1 MGHLSV
7 GQSVGTW
14 DSAFGQATITVKK
27 EIGQGYQ
34 SQSAAVQASVGKQ
47 AVVTQEEDGRFHAYH
62 VDDGANFDDL
72 DRDETV
78 RLKTGIPRVKV
89 LDLVGDDG
97 YQLKAQRK
105 ELPPLG
111 PDNGKVVYFMRYPGT
126 GWKDKII
133 DFVDGESRWN
143 EEIKQT
149 RKKGYTVIVDP
160 ITTSSEL
167 KEAFYDPRT
176 AGVIF
181 SGHGAKNYVALE
193 AGGIS
198 PSSIDPERVSKN
210 LKMVVFQ
217 SCSSAKSPEDWQEKL
232 NGAAIIGWKR
242 TVNAIETA
250 AANDP
255 VLFGFAGPLGLG
267 LAIASDVTGKSLDK
281 QIDKHL

>member
-1 MGHLSV
+1 MGDLNV

-34 SQSAAVQASVGKQ
+34 TQSAAVQAAVGKQ
-47 AVVTQEEDGRFHAYH
+47 AVVTEEQDGRFHAYH

-78 RLKTGIPRVKV
+78 RLKTGIPRVTV

-97 YQLKAQRK
+97 YQIKAQRK

-111 PDNGKVVYFMRYPGT
+111 PDNGKVVYFMRYPGD
-126 GWKDKII
+126 GWKDKLI
-133 DFVDGESRWN
+133 DFVDGERRWN

-167 KEAFYDPRT
+167 KEAFYDPRA

-181 SGHGAKNYVALE
+181 SGHGAEDWAATE
-193 AGGIS
+193 SGGLS
-198 PSSIDPERVSKN
+198 PSSIDQAKVSKN

-217 SCSSAKSPEDWQEKL
+217 SCSTAKSPEDWKEKL
-232 NGAAIIGWKR
+232 NGAEIIGWKR

-267 LAIASDVTGKSLDK
+267 LALASDVTGKSLDR